1 MLQTCLLHVS
11 LSHTHYERF
20 IRRPRQW
27 HSAPRKDKTPAKAH
41 PHPPCRDFPGTL
53 LIAGRRTPQFA
64 TRGSS
69 VNSIPDPLMGEDV
82 PRWERGQRSR
92 GGGGGW
98 VEERQLGD
106 GWTPLLLVPRS
117 LQVLRATERM
127 GWDIFWIGL
136 APAES
141 PGAAAVFEC
150 RGAAEYRDL
159 QSALEILPHMGAWVG
174 NGTITVCQR

>member
-1 MLQTCLLHVS
+1 MCQ
-11 LSHTHYERF
+11 
-20 IRRPRQW
+20 
-27 HSAPRKDKTPAKAH
+27 D
-41 PHPPCRDFPGTL
+41 
-53 LIAGRRTPQFA
+53 GRE
-64 TRGSS
+64 
-69 VNSIPDPLMGEDV
+69 GEGK
-82 PRWERGQRSR
+82 GQ

-98 VEERQLGD
+98 VEER
-106 GWTPLLLVPRS
+106 GWMNASPPRPSRS
-117 LQVLRATERM
+117 LHVLRATERM